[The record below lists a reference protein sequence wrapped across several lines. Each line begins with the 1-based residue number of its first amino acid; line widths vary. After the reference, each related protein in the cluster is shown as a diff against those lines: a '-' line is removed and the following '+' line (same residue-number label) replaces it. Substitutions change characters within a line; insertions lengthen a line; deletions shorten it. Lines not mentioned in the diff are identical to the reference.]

1 MKKIITILSALLILT
16 SCGYRKEKEVALNYA
31 SNEIEYKI
39 WVYKNHSI
47 IGKLSLPIEGTTKKQ
62 LDSLDLVADS
72 LIKRMKDF
80 DNHILP

>member
-31 SNEIEYKI
+31 SNELEYKI

-62 LDSLDLVADS
+62 WLLYTTSHRLILRYLV
-72 LIKRMKDF
+72 F
-80 DNHILP
+80 DV